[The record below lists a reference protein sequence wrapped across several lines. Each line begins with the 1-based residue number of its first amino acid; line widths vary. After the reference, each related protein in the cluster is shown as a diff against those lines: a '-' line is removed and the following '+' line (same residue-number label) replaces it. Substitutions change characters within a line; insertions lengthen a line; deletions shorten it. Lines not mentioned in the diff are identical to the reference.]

1 MKELFGWH
9 RLPKRKLKA
18 HYFQNGYPLCGNIY
32 VKEVATHAPDAFI
45 AYTGPSN
52 GKCLSCRYDYAVTHD
67 ALREIRGP
75 IIKIDESNDTTTMP
89 DIHLPHGKFTI
100 MGKSK
105 RRREFEARRILAD
118 QIECAIPCER
128 EDCHHY
134 EEAALREPENQCK
147 NKACPWRP
155 FLMAYEKC
163 MREKRP

>member
-32 VKEVATHAPDAFI
+32 VKEVATYAPDAFM
-45 AYTGPSN
+45 AYTGPPN

-100 MGKSK
+100 RGFVEALNSISGQEGEWSFDHKKRLFVFTPNFRIIWSSEDERKAQRESQSK
-105 RRREFEARRILAD
+105 
-118 QIECAIPCER
+118 
-128 EDCHHY
+128 
-134 EEAALREPENQCK
+134 
-147 NKACPWRP
+147 
-155 FLMAYEKC
+155 
-163 MREKRP
+163 KR